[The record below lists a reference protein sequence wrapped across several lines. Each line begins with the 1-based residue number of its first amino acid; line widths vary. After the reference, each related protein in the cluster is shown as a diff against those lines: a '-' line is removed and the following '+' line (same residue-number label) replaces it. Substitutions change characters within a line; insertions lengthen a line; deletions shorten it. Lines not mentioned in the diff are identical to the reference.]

1 MIKIITIIY
10 VFLSY
15 VLFDQQL
22 KITFRKSPPPPP
34 EKIHSPLKVQKVQAP
49 LFANTENFSAFP
61 PPSPPP
67 LQKER
72 GEDTMDKGWKSLI
85 LITILTFIFRRSHPE
100 VFCKKGVLKNF
111 AKYAEKQL
119 CQNLFFSNVAGLR
132 LYIKIQTEKGS
143 SIVASLTILPKV
155 FSSRRSHRRCFIKK
169 VFLKISQISQNT
181 CARVS
186 SYEKRDSGTG
196 AFL

>member
-1 MIKIITIIY
+1 MHVEILGSFPDYTIFIWKFIHETILVYKLETFENCKEVKDIMIKIITIIY

-67 LQKER
+67 CRKR
-72 GEDTMDKGWKSLI
+72 GGRTLWTRAE
-85 LITILTFIFRRSHPE
+85 SH
-100 VFCKKGVLKNF
+100 
-111 AKYAEKQL
+111 
-119 CQNLFFSNVAGLR
+119 
-132 LYIKIQTEKGS
+132 
-143 SIVASLTILPKV
+143 
-155 FSSRRSHRRCFIKK
+155 
-169 VFLKISQISQNT
+169 
-181 CARVS
+181 
-186 SYEKRDSGTG
+186 
-196 AFL
+196 